1 MRKMRTAAFGLLC
14 ALLAS
19 LAAASGVLGDQVP
32 QGGLIYELKI
42 GAQLHDFP
50 LAGSNKEPL
59 GVDLNLEA
67 VFGPSLAILFGTV
80 RPALGAT
87 INFAGYTS
95 KAYLDARW
103 QVECCWGGFFAL
115 GIGAA
120 IHNGELDSLRNW
132 MSLTPAA
139 LQSALATS
147 ENHKQLGSQVLFHPT
162 VEWGYRLNEHNNLSV
177 FWEHI
182 SNAGLAAKNEGLD
195 TLGIRYGYRF

>member
-1 MRKMRTAAFGLLC
+1 MRTAAFGLLC

-19 LAAASGVLGDQVP
+19 PATAWDAPVERVP
-32 QGGLIYELKI
+32 QGGLIYEVKI
-42 GAQLHDFP
+42 GALMHDVP
-50 LAGSNKEPL
+50 LAGSSKEL
-59 GVDLNLEA
+59 SGVDLNLE
-67 VFGPSLAILFGTV
+67 VIFGPSVPILYGTI

-115 GIGAA
+115 GVGAA
-120 IHNGELDSLRNW
+120 IHNGEEDTLRNW

-139 LQSALATS
+139 LKSAFATS
-147 ENHKQLGSQVLFHPT
+147 ENHKQLGSRVLFHPT
-162 VEWGYRLNEHNNLSV
+162 VEWGYRLNEHNSLSV

-195 TLGIRYGYRF
+195 NLGIRYGYRF